1 MEEGMEQTFEHSL
14 TPKQREVAYAMVRGD
29 RTLSEVLERLGVS
42 EDEFTGW
49 VCDGM
54 FTEYAASLA
63 RGFAEADAP
72 YVWKVL
78 LDLTRNG
85 SVSAI
90 RLYFDIL
97 NKKPAVRGG
106 ERAVGMELAGLRESI
121 FAEQAEPESG
131 EVLS

>member
-1 MEEGMEQTFEHSL
+1 MEEGAKQEFEHSL

-29 RTLSEVLERLGVS
+29 RTLAEVLERYGVD
-42 EDEFTGW
+42 EGEFTGW
-49 VCDGM
+49 VCDGP

-78 LDLTRNG
+78 LELSRGG

-97 NKKPAVRGG
+97 NKKPAVRGT
-106 ERAVGMELAGLRESI
+106 ERAIGMELTGLRESI
-121 FAEQAEPESG
+121 FAEPESG
-131 EVLS
+131 NEEAMP